1 MKKLFTLLILSFA
14 YYSNAQVPT
23 YIPSNG
29 LVGYWPFNGNA
40 NDESGNGNNGTVNGA
55 TLSVDQIG
63 AVNRAYHFNGVNSY
77 ISVQNSPSI
86 QINSISQ
93 SISFWVKIPSIPNP
107 INEHALFEK
116 MDQNLNIDPTGGSA
130 KGFKISFSG
139 TNLCYGIK
147 NGSGNNWGNSTIPN
161 NLINLNSFQHVVFS
175 NDGSSIRSYLNG
187 VLINTTSLPIGA
199 SLGLN
204 TNNFYMGKET
214 WMSNGTPMD
223 LFNGDLDEIGIW
235 SRALTQQ
242 EITVLYQGCNVTATI
257 TPQSNTTFCQGG
269 FVTLNASTGT
279 NYTYEWYKN
288 GQLINGA
295 SSNTYQATTSGSYTV
310 KVIDGAC
317 SATSSQTSITVNPL
331 PTAVI
336 TPQSSTTFCSGNSV
350 LLNASTANGNT
361 YEWFKNSVL
370 IPSASNSSYSANQSG
385 SYTVK
390 IYNGTCNTTSSATNV
405 TVNPSPTASINTSGS
420 TTFCQGGFVTLTAS
434 GGGTY
439 QWNNSSISA
448 SINATTGGTYS
459 VIVTNNGCT
468 STASQLVTVNPNPSV
483 SLTSL
488 ASYINNH
495 APSIQ
500 LSGTPSGGT
509 YSGPGVVGSNFDPS
523 TAGLGVKNITYNYTN
538 VNGCVGN
545 ASKSTL
551 VYDTTG
557 VVCTSYIT
565 VYDTISVTDT
575 LYITTTLGLQNSTS
589 NTFKVYPNP
598 AKDHITIDNGNYS
611 LMNGYSIKIENV
623 IGQTVF
629 SSSINAASFYID
641 LSNWT
646 GNGVYLLHIKN
657 SQGNDVEL
665 RKIVLQH

>member
-1 MKKLFTLLILSFA
+1 MKKLLTLSILALAISTLG
-14 YYSNAQVPT
+14 QVPT
-23 YIPSNG
+23 NG
-29 LVGYWPFNGNA
+29 LVASYDFSGNA
-40 NDESGNGNNGTVNGA
+40 NDLSGNGNNGVVNGA
-55 TLSVDQIG
+55 TLVTD
-63 AVNRAYHFNGVNSY
+63 RNG
-77 ISVQNSPSI
+77 
-86 QINSISQ
+86 
-93 SISFWVKIPSIPNP
+93 
-107 INEHALFEK
+107 
-116 MDQNLNIDPTGGSA
+116 
-130 KGFKISFSG
+130 
-139 TNLCYGIK
+139 
-147 NGSGNNWGNSTIPN
+147 
-161 NLINLNSFQHVVFS
+161 NLNSAYSF
-175 NDGSSIRSYLNG
+175 NG
-187 VLINTTSLPIGA
+187 TTSYIEVPHSNSLLFSTNAISVSFWAKVVSVNSSGYNNIILSKQSGSGA
-199 SLGLN
+199 SQSGFNVFENTSLTMGLSI
-204 TNNFYMGKET
+204 K
-214 WMSNGTPMD
+214 SNG
-223 LFNGDLDEIGIW
+223 L
-235 SRALTQQ
+235 A
-242 EITVLYQGCNVTATI
+242 
-257 TPQSNTTFCQGG
+257 GG
-269 FVTLNASTGT
+269 GT
-279 NYTYEWYKN
+279 NVSSV
-288 GQLINGA
+288 
-295 SSNTYQATTSGSYTV
+295 SSNTYHHFTFTYDNGIATSYLDGALIGSYSGQTG
-310 KVIDGAC
+310 VIGANTMSLLIGKANWSNINAPNFNGIIDELQIYNRALTSNEVTTLFTGC
-317 SATSSQTSITVNPL
+317 TNPIAT
-331 PTAVI
+331 I

-350 LLNASTANGNT
+350 LLNATTANGYT
-361 YEWFKNSVL
+361 YEWYKNSVL
-370 IPSASNSSYSANQSG
+370 IPSASSSSYSVNQSG

-390 IYNGTCNTTSSATNV
+390 IYNGACNTTSSATNV
-405 TVNPSPTASINTSGS
+405 TVNPNPTASINTSGS

-439 QWNNSSISA
+439 QWNNSSVSA

-468 STASQLVTVNPNPSV
+468 STASQLVTVNSNPLV

-509 YSGPGVVGSNFDPS
+509 YSGPGVVGSNFNPS

-545 ASKSTL
+545 ASTSTL

-575 LYITTTLGLQNSTS
+575 LYITTTLGLQNNAS

-629 SSSINAASFYID
+629 TSSINAASFYLD
-641 LSNWT
+641 LSSWT

-657 SQGNDVEL
+657 SQGNDVEV

>member
-14 YYSNAQVPT
+14 YYSNAQVPS

-40 NDESGNGNNGTVNGA
+40 NDESGNGNHGTVNGP
-55 TLSVDQIG
+55 TLTVDRNGLSNKAYSFDGINDFIEVLSSSSVNFGLQSMSLHAWIKETGSNNNFNGLICKMDANGDGYQFVISNNKLQSEWG
-63 AVNRAYHFNGVNSY
+63 QTTTGFGSGLTGNVNLNDNSWHLVTMIIDRQANTLTFYNNNNIDNSINGSTISLANINNLANLWFGKERNSMYYFKGLIDDIIIYNRALS
-77 ISVQNSPSI
+77 
-86 QINSISQ
+86 
-93 SISFWVKIPSIPNP
+93 
-107 INEHALFEK
+107 
-116 MDQNLNIDPTGGSA
+116 
-130 KGFKISFSG
+130 
-139 TNLCYGIK
+139 
-147 NGSGNNWGNSTIPN
+147 
-161 NLINLNSFQHVVFS
+161 
-175 NDGSSIRSYLNG
+175 
-187 VLINTTSLPIGA
+187 
-199 SLGLN
+199 
-204 TNNFYMGKET
+204 
-214 WMSNGTPMD
+214 
-223 LFNGDLDEIGIW
+223 
-235 SRALTQQ
+235 QQ
-242 EITVLYQGCNVTATI
+242 EINALYTGIPICATPTATI
-257 TPQSNTTFCQGG
+257 TPQGNTTFCQGG

-295 SSNTYQATTSGSYTV
+295 SSNTYQVTTSGSYTV

-361 YEWFKNSVL
+361 YEWYKNLVL
-370 IPSASNSSYSANQSG
+370 IPSASSSSYSANQSG

-405 TVNPSPTASINTSGS
+405 TVNPSPTASINTSGT

-448 SINATTGGTYS
+448 SVNATTGGTYS

-509 YSGPGVVGSNFDPS
+509 YSGPGVVGSNFNPS

-545 ASKSTL
+545 ASTSTL

-575 LYITTTLGLQNSTS
+575 LYITTTLSLQNNAS